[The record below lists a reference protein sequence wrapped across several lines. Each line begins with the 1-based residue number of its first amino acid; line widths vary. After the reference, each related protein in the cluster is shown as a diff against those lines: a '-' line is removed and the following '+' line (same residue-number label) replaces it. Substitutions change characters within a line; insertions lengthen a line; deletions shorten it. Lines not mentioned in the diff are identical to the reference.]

1 MLTKADKSW
10 LVRLGFAVV
19 SDFHFFQQSISVC
32 RSIGIALTEQQHR
45 AALLATDTAEPINS
59 DESIWWLWFGLG
71 FYFVLFLTSTPVAG
85 MCTLHM
91 NDVILNIETLLHA
104 P

>member
-45 AALLATDTAEPINS
+45 TALLATDTAEPINS
-59 DESIWWLWFGLG
+59 NEFGGFGLVWV
-71 FYFVLFLTSTPVAG
+71 FILFCFSLPH
-85 MCTLHM
+85 L
-91 NDVILNIETLLHA
+91 
-104 P
+104 